1 MEIFYFPDDDIVLLE
16 SEDGTLSPIEKTIH
30 LVAEAPSSTSQ
41 PDGGIHIHVQEKAL
55 NAFFDK
61 IPWED
66 LMDSFNNKLTQK
78 HEIRSETIVIF
89 LVCFVH

>member
-1 MEIFYFPDDDIVLLE
+1 MLE
-16 SEDGTLSPIEKTIH
+16 QDDGTQVPLEKTIH
-30 LVAEAPSSTSQ
+30 LIAEAPASSSP

-55 NAFFDK
+55 NAFFEK

-78 HEIRSETIVIF
+78 HEIR
-89 LVCFVH
+89 